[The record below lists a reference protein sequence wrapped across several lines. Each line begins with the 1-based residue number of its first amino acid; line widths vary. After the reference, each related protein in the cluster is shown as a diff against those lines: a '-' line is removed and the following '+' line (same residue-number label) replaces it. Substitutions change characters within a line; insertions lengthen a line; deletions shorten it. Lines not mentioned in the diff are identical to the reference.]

1 MRVKQVPMSRLVKL
15 QVLLNIPKPDIMK
28 PIKLIPILAILAL
41 ASVMP
46 AFASYNMR
54 IKMKD
59 GSCHLV
65 NLDDKPRLTI
75 DSGCV
80 NIEYLNSSISF
91 EMQSIY
97 RINYAMAGGVAFPE
111 TTDNG
116 IEYDGNSILVNGG
129 ENGMTVS
136 ISSLNG
142 IVIKNAVVDP
152 FEHEKIP
159 ISALTPGI
167 YIVSANGASIKISK
181 Q

>member
-1 MRVKQVPMSRLVKL
+1 
-15 QVLLNIPKPDIMK
+15 MK
-28 PIKLIPILAILAL
+28 PIKLIPILVIFAL
-41 ASVMP
+41 ASAMP

-75 DSGCV
+75 DSGTINV
-80 NIEYLNSSISF
+80 AYLNSSISF
-91 EMQSIY
+91 EMQNVY
-97 RINYAMAGGVAFPE
+97 QINYAMAGGVAFQE

-116 IEYDGNSILVNGG
+116 IEFDGNSILVNGG
-129 ENGMTVS
+129 ENGMTVH
-136 ISSLNG
+136 ITSLSG
-142 IVIKNAVVDP
+142 IVIKNAEVAP
-152 FEHEKIP
+152 FEHEKIS
-159 ISALTPGI
+159 ISSLTPGI